1 MGIIS
6 DYEHIAGPLEL
17 DQGRWLQRNWSLGLC
32 FGAANRDDVPIRV
45 SNVNCLVANVGVT
58 HLFFGRYAP
67 VTLVSRN
74 Y

>member
-6 DYEHIAGPLEL
+6 DYEHVTGPLEL
-17 DQGRWLQRNWSLGLC
+17 DEGRWLQRNWSLGLC
-32 FGAANRDDVPIRV
+32 VVLQTEMMSLSACRTV
-45 SNVNCLVANVGVT
+45 CLVANVGVT
-58 HLFFGRYAP
+58 HLLFGRYAP